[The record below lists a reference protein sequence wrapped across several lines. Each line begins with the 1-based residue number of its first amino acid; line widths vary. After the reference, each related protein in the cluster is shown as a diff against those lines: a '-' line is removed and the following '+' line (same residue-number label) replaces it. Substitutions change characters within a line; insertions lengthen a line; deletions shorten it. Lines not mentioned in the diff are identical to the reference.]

1 VGQDGVQETKDETEM
16 ILSAPKALTAD
27 DRMPYGPYKME
38 RMEDTPKRKGYWTG
52 KKHSEASKIRM
63 AFSQMGRKHSP
74 ETKAKISIS
83 QKGKI
88 ITLEARAKL
97 RAANLGK
104 VVPPHVIEKIRKSLE
119 RTKAQRAISASKTLR
134 GRKKSPEHK
143 AKIAAALKG
152 KIRTPEHCAKISI
165 ASRLNRC
172 GHHKRTPEM
181 RAKMSASTIKSI
193 AAKGADS
200 RKNTSIE
207 REMQRQLSLLG
218 VQYVS
223 SCPVA
228 GFLVDIYIPSHGIV
242 IECDGCFWHCCE
254 QCGHQ
259 KNPKMTAAIKA
270 KDRNRDAALK
280 QNGYTVLRFWE
291 HDINTD
297 SAKCA
302 TVVINHINGI
312 TA

>member
-1 VGQDGVQETKDETEM
+1 M

-27 DRMPYGPYKME
+27 DRMPFGPFKGE
-38 RMEDTPKRKGYWTG
+38 RMKDTPKRKGYWTG
-52 KKHSEASKIRM
+52 KHLSA
-63 AFSQMGRKHSP
+63 
-74 ETKAKISIS
+74 ETKAKLSAAS
-83 QKGKI
+83 SLYRHSEESKAKI
-88 ITLEARAKL
+88 GNAHRGRTKSAEQRAKISATL
-97 RAANLGK
+97 TGRIVPQYQIDKMRA
-104 VVPPHVIEKIRKSLE
+104 SLE
-119 RTKAQRAISASKTLR
+119 RTKVQRAISASKTLR

-152 KIRTPEHCAKISI
+152 KIRTPEQRAKISI

-181 RAKMSASTIKSI
+181 RAKMSASAIKSI
-193 AAKGADS
+193 AAKGTDA

-242 IECDGCFWHCCE
+242 IECDGCFWHACE
-254 QCGHQ
+254 QCGHR
-259 KNPKMTAAIKA
+259 KNPNMVEVIKT

-302 TVVINHINGI
+302 AAVINHINGI
-312 TA
+312 TV